1 VQTYQYPKEDT
12 PYPLGRHV
20 EHDPRSM
27 NFAFPIKAP
36 IAPLR
41 TVMHRAYGL
50 PLDQGNLGSCT
61 GNAMAGAKNSLPLHK
76 TGERILKEADALDL
90 YSLATRL
97 DSFTGSY
104 PPDDTGSSGLA
115 VAKAAKQ
122 KGLIRSY
129 WHAFGIDQALAALQV
144 RSVITGVNW
153 YERMFDP
160 TPDGFVRIGGEVAG
174 GHEFLVRGYVKAR
187 KPYVLCF
194 NSWGPSWGPLGGA
207 FKLFVED
214 WAQLLSE
221 QGDATIF
228 GVA

>member
-1 VQTYQYPKEDT
+1 MRTFQFEKQDT

-27 NFAFPIKAP
+27 NFPFPIKTP
-36 IAPLR
+36 TAPLR
-41 TVMHRAYGL
+41 TILHRAYGL

-61 GNAMAGAKNSLPLHK
+61 GNAMAGAVNSLPLHK
-76 TGERILKEADALDL
+76 NGDKVLKEPDALDI
-90 YSLATRL
+90 YHLATVL
-97 DSFTGSY
+97 DSFAGTY

-115 VAKAAKQ
+115 AAKAAKQ
-122 KGLIRSY
+122 KGLIKSY
-129 WHAFGIDQALAALQV
+129 WHSFSDTQALAALQI
-144 RSVITGVNW
+144 RPVITGVSW

-187 KPYVLCF
+187 KPYVLCM
-194 NSWGPSWGPLGGA
+194 NSWGKSWGPLGGA

-214 WAQLLSE
+214 WIKLIYQD
-221 QGDATIF
+221 GDVTVF
-228 GVA
+228 GG